1 MVQEQAVIINKLSRF
16 HESAKLLFPI
26 KKMFLYG
33 SYAKGMATENSD
45 IDVAVVIDET
55 DHSKRFDISAK
66 LFHAAS
72 DIDVTIEPKCIFWD
86 EYLNYDKASILAEII
101 NKAIEIA

>member
-1 MVQEQAVIINKLSRF
+1 MVQEQAVILNKLSRF
-16 HESAKLLFPI
+16 HDSARQLFPI
-26 KKMFLYG
+26 KKMFLYS
-33 SYAKGMATENSD
+33 SYAKGIATENSD

-55 DHSKRFDISAK
+55 DHSKRFDITAK

-86 EYLNYDKASILAEII
+86 EYERPDEASILSEII
-101 NKAIEIA
+101 STGIELV